1 MSLGSEIR
9 VLKVFVML
17 YIKSVATSH
26 MRLFTH
32 KLLINI
38 KQDLKFSSSNPMWLL
53 ATVLASIKT
62 ERFHGCW
69 DALPGSV
76 ALEQWLV
83 HAFLLSI
90 LQLLHLRRLCQLCE
104 GSWLPHVL
112 GSSTFM
118 PSFAISTSPS
128 LFSPSVPDTAFQS
141 TSQTWLDGNLNSR
154 CPEMHCFSSWPFTYP
169 GPSVFY

>member
-1 MSLGSEIR
+1 
-9 VLKVFVML
+9 ML

-26 MRLFTH
+26 MRLFKD
-32 KLLINI
+32 KLLIKI

-69 DALPGSV
+69 DAPPGSV

-104 GSWLPHVL
+104 GSWLPHAH
-112 GSSTFM
+112 SSCSWLFHFYAFLCHQHF
-118 PSFAISTSPS
+118 PFPFLSLRSRHSFPVNFTNLTWWQLKFKVPVNAL
-128 LFSPSVPDTAFQS
+128 LFFVTIY
-141 TSQTWLDGNLNSR
+141 L
-154 CPEMHCFSSWPFTYP
+154 SWPLCFLLMTLVM
-169 GPSVFY
+169 S